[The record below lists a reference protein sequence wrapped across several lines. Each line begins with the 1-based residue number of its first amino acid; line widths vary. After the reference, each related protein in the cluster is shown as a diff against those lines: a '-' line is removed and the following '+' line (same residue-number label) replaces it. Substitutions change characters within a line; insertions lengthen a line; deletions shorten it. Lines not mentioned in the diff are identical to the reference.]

1 MPGGARSSPPCRPL
15 KDNATLNLY
24 ARSGLKIVMP
34 YVSRLF
40 IKTGIAYLVLTFVAG
55 AVLLSLEAAGR
66 PVPYMIEIEH
76 GHAGFVGWL
85 VNTVIGVAY
94 WLLPV
99 NRARFAETQ
108 GRYPEGRARFSFY
121 ALNVGLALRLF
132 SEPWFSRQ
140 PSPAGSAFLYLA
152 ALLQVL
158 GIAAFASIAW
168 QRVFP
173 PPLRPDI

>member
-1 MPGGARSSPPCRPL
+1 
-15 KDNATLNLY
+15 
-24 ARSGLKIVMP
+24 MP

-55 AVLLSLEAAGR
+55 AVLLSLEAASR
-66 PVPYMIEIEH
+66 PAPFIIEVEH

-108 GRYPEGRARFSFY
+108 GRYPERRARFSFY
-121 ALNVGLALRLF
+121 SLNVGLGLRLLA
-132 SEPWFSRQ
+132 EPWFSLQ
-140 PSPAGSAFLYLA
+140 PSATGSALLYLA
-152 ALLQVL
+152 ALLQVA